1 MGWKEALGE
10 GEEIVLATSSNDG
23 KPRAIVVVS
32 LGFVDGKLLIGACQ
46 MRSSLKNI
54 AENRQVSIVA
64 RSGKGCYR
72 IDGNAE
78 VFSSGSYFESAFGK
92 SDPPKP
98 YRAILISI
106 DEVFDLDSQNKI
118 V

>member
-1 MGWKEALGE
+1 MDWKEAVGE
-10 GEEIVLATSSNDG
+10 GQEIILATSSIDA

-46 MRSSLKNI
+46 MKSTLKNI
-54 AENRQVSIVA
+54 EGNGRVSIVA
-64 RSGKGCYR
+64 RAGKGYFR
-72 IDGNAE
+72 VDGKAE
-78 VFSSGSYFESAFGK
+78 VFCSGRYLELAFGK

-98 YRAILISI
+98 YRAVLVNV
-106 DEVFDLDSQNKI
+106 DEVFDLDSQEKI

>member
-1 MGWKEALGE
+1 MDWRDALSE
-10 GEEIVLATSSNDG
+10 RQEIVLATSSIEG

-46 MRSSLKNI
+46 MKSTLKNI
-54 AENRQVSIVA
+54 EGNGRVSIVA
-64 RSGKGCYR
+64 RAGKGYFR
-72 IDGNAE
+72 VDGKAE
-78 VFSSGSYFESAFGK
+78 VFSSGRYLELAFGK

-98 YRAILISI
+98 YRAVLVSI
-106 DEVFDLDSQNKI
+106 DEVFDLDSQKKL